1 MASVILLFYWLLY
14 SAITETRPC
23 DLRLIALLLL
33 GLMYGKLNHYVIS
46 TSNSMGSNEIWDKYH
61 ECCIG
66 NGDKFHEAKP
76 SEIYHFQY
84 NKSGIY
90 PKFHC
95 YLCYSQ
101 LIPYLLHIRSAVH

>member
-1 MASVILLFYWLLY
+1 MRTCYEIVVCDIGYFP
-14 SAITETRPC
+14 ITI
-23 DLRLIALLLL
+23 IAHTI
-33 GLMYGKLNHYVIS
+33 YHDTIC
-46 TSNSMGSNEIWDKYH
+46 TSNSMGSSEIWDKYH
-61 ECCIG
+61 KCCIG

-95 YLCYSQ
+95 Y
-101 LIPYLLHIRSAVH
+101 PDTHAVH